1 MGKYID
7 QRIVD
12 KNGVVKKNIIHN
24 GTTTVVYGKTSM
36 KESLVQ
42 KVAEAVSDI
51 VQETVV
57 ASSRVIVTRGVSKLA
72 PGDEYDE
79 KTGIHLASRKAEL
92 KGRIKYY
99 NQLADAYDAGVKLLD
114 ILEEEMKKE
123 EVKLKNIVND
133 INEQVETVEAKA

>member
-1 MGKYID
+1 MGRYTD
-7 QRIVD
+7 QMIGD
-12 KNGVVKKNIIHN
+12 KLGIAKKNIIKN
-24 GTTTVVYGKTSM
+24 GTTTVVYGETSM
-36 KESLVQ
+36 RESLAK

-51 VQETVV
+51 LQETIV

-79 KTGIHLASRKAEL
+79 KKGIHLASRKAEL

>member
-1 MGKYID
+1 MGKYTD

-12 KNGVVKKNIIHN
+12 KNGVVKKNIIQN
-24 GTTTVVYGKTSM
+24 GTTTVVYGETSM
-36 KESLVQ
+36 KVSSAQ
-42 KVAEAVSDI
+42 RIAEAVTNV
-51 VQETVV
+51 VQGAVI
-57 ASSRVIVTRGVSKLA
+57 ASSKVIVTRGVSKLA

-123 EVKLKNIVND
+123 EAKLKNIVKD